1 MEKSKGKL
9 VRWIDNKGFGFI
21 KPENGRDDVFIHIS
35 ALKGMG
41 RKPIVGDV
49 IYFDVSKDAKGKTRA
64 INARIEGV
72 EQVLTLE
79 PLRHKRKKD
88 HSVSL
93 KKRSYRKSTNV
104 KKTSRSNK
112 LILILIVIVIVFG
125 LNTFQKNDV
134 IYTPSHEDQG
144 IDSEDGHQLSSV
156 FKSQQSDIQVGGT
169 GTVIRTLS
177 DDTEGSQHQRFI
189 LKLASGQTLL
199 IAHNI
204 DLAPRISSLR
214 EGDSVEFYG
223 EYEWNSKGGVLHWTH
238 HDPRGSHVNGW
249 LKHNGSTYQ

>member
-1 MEKSKGKL
+1 MWNLTKVFSIQIFL
-9 VRWIDNKGFGFI
+9 RIIQNYRLIFVNRI
-21 KPENGRDDVFIHIS
+21 KPSKLSTKFRVF
-35 ALKGMG
+35 
-41 RKPIVGDV
+41 
-49 IYFDVSKDAKGKTRA
+49 
-64 INARIEGV
+64 
-72 EQVLTLE
+72 
-79 PLRHKRKKD
+79 PL
-88 HSVSL
+88 
-93 KKRSYRKSTNV
+93 
-104 KKTSRSNK
+104 
-112 LILILIVIVIVFG
+112 IAIVIVFG

-134 IYTPSHEDQG
+134 NYTPSHEEQG
-144 IDSEDGHQLSSV
+144 IDSEDGHQLSRA
-156 FKSQQSDIQVGGT
+156 FKNQQSDIQVGGT
-169 GTVIRTLS
+169 GTVVRTLS

-238 HDPRGSHVNGW
+238 HDPRGIHVDGW